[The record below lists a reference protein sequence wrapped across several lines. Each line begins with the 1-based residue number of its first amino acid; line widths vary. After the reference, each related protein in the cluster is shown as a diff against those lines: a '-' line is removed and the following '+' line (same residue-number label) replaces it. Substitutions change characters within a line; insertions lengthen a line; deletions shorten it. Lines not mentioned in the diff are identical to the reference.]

1 MFELNNQIRK
11 YIETRIT
18 LTNDPKTQLHENNPF
33 YTKGNSKLQ
42 FILSDSNAPG
52 EGEHKIL
59 EVIRKHSNYQLTHC
73 IAGADA
79 DLLLLS
85 LATIGKRILIL
96 RENVRFNRD
105 KVYQLIRPF
114 S

>member
-1 MFELNNQIRK
+1 VSYKN
-11 YIETRIT
+11 
-18 LTNDPKTQLHENNPF
+18 
-33 YTKGNSKLQ
+33 LQ

-59 EVIRKHSNYQLTHC
+59 EVIRKHTNYQLTHC
-73 IAGADA
+73 IVGADA

-96 RENVRFNRD
+96 RESFKFQGE
-105 KVYQLIRPF
+105 KVTIFMQFRLF
-114 S
+114 FGKCWF